1 MEAARLREEKHKAEM
16 ERYTKELE
24 SLRWEN
30 MNSRRGEVE
39 VGTWVLFSF
48 LIFFFPDGYNEAP
61 WCSSSIPSYLVCYE
75 TLGALFFLSFLYFNN
90 ENLTS
95 KPFFFLTF

>member
-24 SLRWEN
+24 ALKWEN

-39 VGTWVLFSF
+39 VGIL
-48 LIFFFPDGYNEAP
+48 LFFFWMVATKLLDARHNSNSDFPN
-61 WCSSSIPSYLVCYE
+61 
-75 TLGALFFLSFLYFNN
+75 FNN
-90 ENLTS
+90 EDSTS
-95 KPFFFLTF
+95 ELTFPDF

>member
-39 VGTWVLFSF
+39 VGTRVLF
-48 LIFFFPDGYNEAP
+48 FFFDFN
-61 WCSSSIPSYLVCYE
+61 
-75 TLGALFFLSFLYFNN
+75 LFRMVMTKLIYSRLLPNI
-90 ENLTS
+90 L
-95 KPFFFLTF
+95 LRDA

>member
-30 MNSRRGEVE
+30 MNSKRGEVE
-39 VGTWVLFSF
+39 VGFFLLFLSS
-48 LIFFFPDGYNEAP
+48 DSYDEAP
-61 WCSSSIPSYLVCYE
+61 GCSSSTLSYLLLFCYE
-75 TLGALFFLSFLYFNN
+75 TLRARICFSLLQ
-90 ENLTS
+90 
-95 KPFFFLTF
+95 

>member
-39 VGTWVLFSF
+39 VSTWVLFFPSN
-48 LIFFFPDGYNEAP
+48 LFFSDGYNEAP
-61 WCSSSIPSYLVCYE
+61 GCSPS
-75 TLGALFFLSFLYFNN
+75 TLSCLLMFCDGTLRTQIYFPLFQ
-90 ENLTS
+90 
-95 KPFFFLTF
+95 